1 MFSNAD
7 FLTFCFMYIAVRHL
21 STIVRAHIIVLCAK
35 ILILAILFVEKIF
48 TMYYMLC
55 LLFKQ
60 DSLTF
65 VLLTQGHYQHLLLTV
80 IKRGFEAIEI
90 CRLPPPLIFEFL
102 NMLLT
107 ANLSFFRGGKA
118 KAVLLSLLVSLPP
131 SF

>member
-1 MFSNAD
+1 
-7 FLTFCFMYIAVRHL
+7 MYIAVRHL
-21 STIVRAHIIVLCAK
+21 SSIVRAHIIVLCAK

-107 ANLSFFRGGKA
+107 ANLS
-118 KAVLLSLLVSLPP
+118 LLSEAGKRKLY
-131 SF
+131 FCRC